1 MQRVQKSI
9 LFGILLFSLTGC
21 AKLFDAH
28 IEYEIVEP
36 TTYPKLNAVGYAP
49 ISSQPGQTED
59 ERVLLAMRASKL
71 DAYRELAEQV
81 HGQQLEGMQ
90 TLGNLMMQNSELYA
104 SVQGVI
110 RGAKIVK
117 SYPVGSD
124 TYATEMSLD
133 MQEVHQIYLSTAKP
147 QRLKDVIYY

>member
-1 MQRVQKSI
+1 MHK
-9 LFGILLFSLTGC
+9 ILLALALIIGTTSC

-36 TTYPKLNAVGYAP
+36 DHYPQLHAVGYAP

-90 TLGNLMMQNSELYA
+90 TLGNLMMQNSELNA
-104 SVQGVI
+104 SVAGVI

-117 SYPVGSD
+117 SYPVGQD

-133 MQEVHQIYLSTAKP
+133 MQEVHQIYLSVAKP
-147 QRLKDVIYY
+147 QRLKDVTYY